1 MKVLVTG
8 ASGFVGQYLVR
19 HLLDSGD
26 TVVACHSTSEVTG
39 KTPFLVAHPEHQS
52 ILNRTEWA
60 PLNVTDKESVAS
72 LVKRVKP
79 DAIYHLAGIAFVPEA
94 EENFERALAINVSGT
109 YNIFNACDK
118 YCDRTTVLLIS
129 SAEVYGRILPQE
141 LPLSEA
147 TPLRPANNYS
157 LTKVMAENVAQ
168 RFSHSAKV
176 RAVVARPFNHIGAGQ
191 NDRFVAPNFARQLA
205 EISKT
210 GCAPILRVGN
220 LESRRDFTDV
230 RDIVRGYRLA
240 ALKGNGVYNLGSG
253 RAVAIETLLRKL
265 IEVAELKVS
274 LEYDPTRMRPSE
286 VPEVR
291 ADIGKAERELGW
303 VPEIALEDTLR
314 EIYRHAT
321 RQRSET

>member
-26 TVVACHSTSEVTG
+26 AVIACHSTSEVTG
-39 KTPFLVAHPEHQS
+39 KTPFLVSHPEHQH

-60 PLNVTDKESVAS
+60 PLSIVDKESVAA
-72 LVKRVKP
+72 LIKRVKP
-79 DAIYHLAGIAFVPEA
+79 DVVYHLAGIAFVPEA
-94 EENFERALAINVSGT
+94 EENFERALTINVSGT
-109 YNIFNACDK
+109 HNLFHACDK
-118 YCDRTTVLLIS
+118 YCDKTTVVLIS
-129 SAEVYGRILPQE
+129 SAEVYGRILPEE
-141 LPLSEA
+141 LPLTEL

-168 RFSHSAKV
+168 RFSHSARV
-176 RAVVARPFNHIGAGQ
+176 RAVIARPFNHIGAGQ
-191 NDRFVAPNFARQLA
+191 NERFVAPNFARQLA
-205 EISKT
+205 EIAKT

-240 ALKGNGVYNLGSG
+240 AVKGSGVYNLGSG
-253 RAVAIETLLRKL
+253 RAVSIELLLRKL
-265 IEVAELKVS
+265 IEVAGLNVT
-274 LEYDPTRMRPSE
+274 LEYDPARMRASE

-303 VPEIALEDTLR
+303 GPQIALEETLG
-314 EIYRHAT
+314 EIYRHAVRLNAT
-321 RQRSET
+321 V